1 MGSRILALLL
11 PILLLDLSGSTA
23 GLAQE
28 SARAEGRSEAT
39 IAALPPGSAPVTSIA
54 SPRAEDVLVDYSL
67 AIRKSLE
74 SDGVVMLESAGPDH
88 PKGSIAALV
97 LFDKPRER
105 TYRMLAQAERQK
117 EYQSDVSEIV
127 HIERFDGGQVDEHR
141 IKMMFVKIAYRLKF
155 ALDPSSRTI
164 LWGLDDRFDN
174 GVEHIS
180 GSWELW
186 EHGDAQTLGRFAT
199 LVRVG
204 KGLPKWLEE
213 SVSRT
218 RVPGTVK
225 SAREW
230 VNSDGRWRP

>member
-1 MGSRILALLL
+1 MNPLGSGGA
-11 PILLLDLSGSTA
+11 
-23 GLAQE
+23 LAQG
-28 SARAEGRSEAT
+28 SGGAGAT
-39 IAALPPGSAPVTSIA
+39 IASLPPGGAPVSAA
-54 SPRAEDVLVDYSL
+54 SPRAKDVLVDYSE
-67 AIRKSLE
+67 AIRTSLL
-74 SDGVVMLESAGPDH
+74 SKGIVMLPSAGPGH
-88 PKGSIAALV
+88 PEGSIAALV
-97 LFDKPRER
+97 LFEKPRER
-105 TYRMLAQAERQK
+105 TYRMLSQAERQG
-117 EYQSDVSEIV
+117 EYQSDVSEVV
-127 HIERFDGGQVDEHR
+127 HIERFEGGQVDEHR

-155 ALDPSSRTI
+155 ALDPSSRRI

-186 EHGDAQTLGRFAT
+186 QHGETQTLGRFAT

-204 KGLPKWLEE
+204 KGLPSWLEE

-218 RVPGTVK
+218 RVPVTVE

>member
-1 MGSRILALLL
+1 MGSRNRTLLL
-11 PILLLDLSGSTA
+11 SLLLVNSMGSA
-23 GLAQE
+23 GALAQA
-28 SARAEGRSEAT
+28 SGGGEAQ

-54 SPRAEDVLVDYSL
+54 TPRAEDVLVDYSVE
-67 AIRKSLE
+67 IRNRLR
-74 SDGVVMLESAGPDH
+74 SDGIVMLPSAGPGH
-88 PKGSIAALV
+88 PEGSIGALV

-105 TYRMLAQAERQK
+105 TYRMLSQAERQS

-127 HIERFDGGQVDEHR
+127 HIERFEGGQVDEHR
-141 IKMMFVKIAYRLKF
+141 IKMMFVKIAYRLRF
-155 ALDPSSRTI
+155 ALNPASRRI
-164 LWGLDDRFDN
+164 VWGLDESFDN

-186 EHGDAQTLGRFAT
+186 EHGEAQTLGRFAT

-204 KGLPKWLEE
+204 KGLPSWLEE